1 KTDRIDVDLLLGA
14 LLGWL
19 RGEPRRC
26 TMVPIPSIAEEDR
39 REPGRERET
48 LVAARLKV
56 ENQIG
61 SLLIRYGISG
71 FKPRLK
77 KAMQHLESLR
87 AANGQALPPNTMER
101 LRRLMAQHRQ
111 LTEQLR

>member
-1 KTDRIDVDLLLGA
+1 MPACRPGTVGNFVCRPAKTDHIDVDLLLGA

-19 RGEPRRC
+19 RGDPRC
-26 TMVPIPSIAEEDR
+26 ATMVPIPSIAEEDR
-39 REPGRERET
+39 CEPGREREA

-71 FKPRLK
+71 VKPRQK
-77 KAMQHLESLR
+77 KPMQHLVNPAENLWQFIR
-87 AANGQALPPNTMER
+87 DNWL
-101 LRRLMAQHRQ
+101 
-111 LTEQLR
+111 